1 MMFAAVFGIP
11 GLVGLLMM
19 AAMVGGLAGCGGGG
33 GGGSKPAP
41 APVAPDKQ
49 IQWQTTAFTTAVA
62 PAEVR
67 SVASILLSPGGRV
80 HVAWQ
85 TWSTDPVS
93 KLANDF
99 QTFIS
104 RSDDG
109 GASWSSVKLDNVYGP
124 AKLLRLSTGM
134 LVTGVDVSPHLGDVP
149 EGGGFSVWTS
159 VDDGATWQP
168 RRLAL
173 PLRNGLPAPAL
184 NEVSAM
190 AERNGEVVLVR
201 GRGVVDRRAT
211 PAEPRATVYVWNPL
225 TEAVADW
232 SFAYDNEVEGS
243 ATNGVAVA
251 ADGTVFV
258 GYNDVSSVM
267 FRPGNATVFR
277 SGNGVTWEELAPFTS
292 YRGEVSD
299 LALLSDGMLLLSVN
313 GNVRRSAD
321 GRTWLEPDGVYAHG
335 VRVHELAS
343 GALFSEQGYSC
354 DWGASWQE
362 SATSVG
368 EVLVQAADGTLWST
382 VSTNGAFG
390 EVVKAVPPA
399 GVAARDFV
407 RCP

>member
-1 MMFAAVFGIP
+1 MFAAVSGIP

-62 PAEVR
+62 PAEVQK
-67 SVASILLSPGGRV
+67 VADILLSPSGRV

-85 TWSTDPVS
+85 TYSVDPVS
-93 KLANDF
+93 SLAHDF
-99 QTFIS
+99 QSFIS

-109 GASWSSVKLDNVYGP
+109 GASWSSVKLDHVHSP
-124 AKLLRLSTGM
+124 KRLLRLSTGM
-134 LVTGVDVSPHLGDVP
+134 LVAGVEIRRDLGGVP
-149 EGGGFSVWTS
+149 EDAGFSVWTS
-159 VDDGATWQP
+159 VDDGTTWQP

-173 PLRNGLPAPAL
+173 PLRNGLPASAL
-184 NEVSAM
+184 NEVSAV
-190 AERNGEVVLVR
+190 AERNGEVVLVH
-201 GRGVVDRRAT
+201 GRGVMDRSAT

-232 SFAYDNEVEGS
+232 SFAYDNEGEGS
-243 ATNGVAVA
+243 ATNGVAVV

-299 LALLSDGMLLLSVN
+299 LALLSDGMLLLNVN
-313 GNVRRSAD
+313 GLVRRSAD
-321 GRTWLEPDGVYAHG
+321 GRTWLAPDGVSAYG
-335 VRVHELAS
+335 RRVHELAS
-343 GALFSEQGYSC
+343 GALFSELGYSC

-362 SATSVG
+362 SAASVG
-368 EVLVQAADGTLWST
+368 EILVQAADGTLWST

>member
-1 MMFAAVFGIP
+1 MFAAVFGIP

-62 PAEVR
+62 PAEVQK
-67 SVASILLSPGGRV
+67 VADILLSPSGRV

-85 TWSTDPVS
+85 TYSVDPVS
-93 KLANDF
+93 SLAHDF
-99 QTFIS
+99 QSFIS

-109 GASWSSVKLDNVYGP
+109 GASWSSVKLDHVHSP
-124 AKLLRLSTGM
+124 KRLLRLSTGM
-134 LVTGVDVSPHLGDVP
+134 LVAGVEIRRDLGGVP
-149 EGGGFSVWTS
+149 EDAGFSVWTS
-159 VDDGATWQP
+159 VDDGTTWQP

-184 NEVSAM
+184 NEVSAV
-190 AERNGEVVLVR
+190 AERNGEVVLVH
-201 GRGVVDRRAT
+201 GRGVMDRSAT

-232 SFAYDNEVEGS
+232 SFAYDNEGEGS
-243 ATNGVAVA
+243 ATNGVAVV

-299 LALLSDGMLLLSVN
+299 LALLSDGMLLLNVN
-313 GNVRRSAD
+313 GLVRRSAD
-321 GRTWLEPDGVYAHG
+321 GRTWLAPDGVSAYG
-335 VRVHELAS
+335 RRVHELAS
-343 GALFSEQGYSC
+343 GALFSELGYSC
-354 DWGASWQE
+354 DWGANWQE
-362 SATSVG
+362 SAASVG
-368 EVLVQAADGTLWST
+368 EILVQAADGTLWST